1 MSDEMKSVQEFKDS
15 VMSSVN
21 AKPVKAAGLVNGTV
35 RRSRTVAKATAA
47 AVDLAGAAT
56 NITERYVG
64 ALQEA
69 TSKRDKSDTLAKL
82 SSGIAATDDAP
93 KLDAALEASQTAPEC
108 E

>member
-21 AKPVKAAGLVNGTV
+21 AKSVKAAGFVNGTV
-35 RRSRTVAKATAA
+35 RHSRTVAKATAA
-47 AVDLAGAAT
+47 AVDLASAAT
-56 NITERYVG
+56 DITEKYVG

-69 TSKRDKSDTLAKL
+69 TSKCDKSDTLAKL
-82 SSGIAATDDAP
+82 SSGIAATNDAP
-93 KLDAALEASQTAPEC
+93 KLNATPEASQSTPEC